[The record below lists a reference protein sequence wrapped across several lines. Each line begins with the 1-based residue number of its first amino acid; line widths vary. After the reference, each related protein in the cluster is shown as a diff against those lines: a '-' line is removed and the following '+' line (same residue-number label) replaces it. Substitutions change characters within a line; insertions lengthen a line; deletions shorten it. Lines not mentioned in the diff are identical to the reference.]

1 MRQEAGRAALAGHNN
16 LIHVHIAQCH
26 RRTSSDFLVEK
37 AVAAACAVTDTRPTR
52 EWRHRG
58 AQLRQRGATD
68 SGGQADF
75 ILARAGTRAGRA
87 SGRALG

>member
-1 MRQEAGRAALAGHNN
+1 MRLQAGRAARAGHNN
-16 LIHVHIAQCH
+16 LIHVDIGPPH

-37 AVAAACAVTDTRPTR
+37 AVAAACAVTVTRPTR
-52 EWRHRG
+52 EWRQRG

-68 SGGQADF
+68 SGGQAVF
-75 ILARAGTRAGRA
+75 ILAAALAGRA